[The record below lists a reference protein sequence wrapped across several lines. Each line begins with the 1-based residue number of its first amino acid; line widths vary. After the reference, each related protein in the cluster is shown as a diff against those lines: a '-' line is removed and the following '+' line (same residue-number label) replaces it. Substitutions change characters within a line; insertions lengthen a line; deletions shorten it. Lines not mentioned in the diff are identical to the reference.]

1 MLAALY
7 TIIYTF
13 LSICFMRLAPQDLPY
28 SRSFLV
34 VLTTLYLLLASMISL
49 WFGNSL
55 QQAFV
60 YNITGIALTYILT
73 FSLLYFTKFIQRSV
87 QTLTA
92 IMGVD
97 IIFHLVTI
105 PLLLLETFL
114 KSINGD
120 TGLVQVL
127 VIILMGWNL
136 TIYAHILRHALS
148 SELLVGFAVTFV
160 YLIVIIM
167 VLQVL
172 LPGL

>member
-1 MLAALY
+1 MLSALY

-13 LSICFMRLAPQDLPY
+13 VSMCFMRLTPQDLPY
-28 SRSFLV
+28 SRLFLL
-34 VLTTLYLLLASMISL
+34 VLTVIYLLLAVSISL

-55 QQAFV
+55 HQALMQNV
-60 YNITGIALTYILT
+60 IGIALTYALT
-73 FSLLYFTKFIQRSV
+73 FSLLYFTKFLQRSV

-92 IMGVD
+92 IMGID
-97 IIFHLVTI
+97 IILHLATV

-160 YLIVIIM
+160 YLVVIIM

-172 LPGL
+172 LPSL